1 VIDAQPPKRMRP
13 AAADAANGPRVDQL
27 ARTIDPTNNPKPA
40 ELQAPDDAGE
50 SDLAFF
56 RRRPHVNV
64 RTRLPFENEF
74 PPGVIDA
81 DRVAF
86 VHVVT
91 IRDPLTNEPT
101 TRGRGIFYADSSD
114 GGSA

>member
-1 VIDAQPPKRMRP
+1 VIDAAPQKRMRP

-56 RRRPHVNV
+56 IKRPDARH
-64 RTRLPFENEF
+64 RIRSAFENEF
-74 PPGVIDA
+74 PDEFLKQRGGRTAVVIVAIERDA
-81 DRVAF
+81 AGR
-86 VHVVT
+86 
-91 IRDPLTNEPT
+91 PT
-101 TRGRGIFYADSSD
+101 TRGRGLVFPD
-114 GGSA
+114 GGTA